1 MRDYTAM
8 TAKELSEL
16 QQRHRQE
23 LQEKKAKIEHR
34 KNLSQRIKSRGA
46 IVTALMF
53 DAGVLTDEEFYEKMK
68 EILSVGV
75 SDEN

>member
-16 QQRHRQE
+16 QQKHRQE

-53 DAGVLTDEEFYEKMK
+53 ETDVLTDEEFYEKMK
-68 EILSVGV
+68 EILSVRV
-75 SDEN
+75 SDKN

>member
-23 LQEKKAKIEHR
+23 LQEKKAKIERR

-68 EILSVGV
+68 EILSERV

>member
-16 QQRHRQE
+16 QQKHRQE

-34 KNLSQRIKSRGA
+34 KNLLQRMKSRGA
-46 IVTALMF
+46 IGYSTNV
-53 DAGVLTDEEFYEKMK
+53 
-68 EILSVGV
+68 
-75 SDEN
+75 

>member
-16 QQRHRQE
+16 QKKHRQE
-23 LQEKKAKIEHR
+23 LQEKKAKIDYR

-68 EILSVGV
+68 EILSVRV
-75 SDEN
+75 SDKN

>member
-23 LQEKKAKIEHR
+23 LQEKKAKLERR

-68 EILSVGV
+68 EILSVRV

>member
-23 LQEKKAKIEHR
+23 LQEKKAKIERR
-34 KNLSQRIKSRGA
+34 KICHKELNQE
-46 IVTALMF
+46 
-53 DAGVLTDEEFYEKMK
+53 VL
-68 EILSVGV
+68 LLQH
-75 SDEN
+75 